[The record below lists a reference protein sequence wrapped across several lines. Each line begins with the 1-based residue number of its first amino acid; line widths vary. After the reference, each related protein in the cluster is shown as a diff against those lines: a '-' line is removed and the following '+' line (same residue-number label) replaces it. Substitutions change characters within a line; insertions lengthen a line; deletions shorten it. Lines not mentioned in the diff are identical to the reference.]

1 MSTSGDCTRGAQP
14 ATTQTEPAFT
24 VFSAYSGKV
33 YACCV
38 SVDVAM
44 GWARHYAARPEDLL
58 ALGVCDSWRSHPDGR
73 GIAVM
78 RVS

>member
-1 MSTSGDCTRGAQP
+1 MSTSHRSTVGAQP
-14 ATTQTEPAFT
+14 ATTRTAPAFT
-24 VFSAYSGKV
+24 VFSAYSAKV

-38 SVDVAM
+38 SFDVAM
-44 GWARHYAARPEDLL
+44 GWARHYAARPGDLL
-58 ALGVCDSWRSHPDGR
+58 GFDICDSWRSHPDAR

>member
-1 MSTSGDCTRGAQP
+1 MTAQTTADRTDRDGSPP
-14 ATTQTEPAFT
+14 ATAYT
-24 VFSAYSGKV
+24 VFSAHTGKV

-38 SVDVAM
+38 TVDVAL
-44 GWARHYAARPEDLL
+44 GWIAPYGGRIEDLL
-58 ALGVCDSWRSHPDGR
+58 ALALCDSWRSHPDPR

>member
-1 MSTSGDCTRGAQP
+1 MTASGDSTIGAQP
-14 ATTQTEPAFT
+14 ATTRTESAFT

-58 ALGVCDSWRSHPDGR
+58 ALGRATR
-73 GIAVM
+73 GDRI
-78 RVS
+78 RTPEGSP

>member
-1 MSTSGDCTRGAQP
+1 MATR
-14 ATTQTEPAFT
+14 TTAAPAFT

-38 SVDVAM
+38 TLEVGAGWTKHYGGHAEELAALDV
-44 GWARHYAARPEDLL
+44 GET
-58 ALGVCDSWRSHPDGR
+58 WRSHPDSR

-78 RVS
+78 RAE

>member
-1 MSTSGDCTRGAQP
+1 MSTSSHS
-14 ATTQTEPAFT
+14 TTAAESASALEAVAFT

-44 GWARHYAARPEDLL
+44 GWARHYAARPDDLL
-58 ALGVCDSWRSHPDGR
+58 QLGLCDSWRSHPDGR